1 MNGDGHYC
9 GGATRPR
16 GMEGMMRVSKDD
28 KICGVPA
35 PTARRLMRA
44 YHDDHTVE
52 VACEVLDLDR
62 EAAQVPLVALEAAG
76 YLRRVENGI
85 ASSGSRWV
93 TTIQGN
99 ALAQASFGKPISR
112 ATADRHLAQVLERTR
127 AYNADPS
134 RLLTISEIAVF
145 GSYLDPAIDRL
156 GDLDLAV
163 IVVRRDTD
171 GNRYVDKVLAYGQE
185 NGRSFGV
192 FIEQLFWPLRE
203 LRMILKN
210 RSAAISITGE
220 DIRKLTDRYEIVY
233 VVGDDPAAIPPP
245 PDAMVER

>member
-1 MNGDGHYC
+1 
-9 GGATRPR
+9 
-16 GMEGMMRVSKDD
+16 MRVSKDD
-28 KICGVPA
+28 EICGVPA
-35 PTARRLMRA
+35 PTARQLMRA
-44 YHDDHTVE
+44 YHDDHTVG

-62 EAAQVPLVALEAAG
+62 EAAQVRLVAFEAEG

-85 ASSGSRWV
+85 SSSVNRWV

-112 ATADRHLAQVLERTR
+112 ATADRHLAQVIARTR

-145 GSYLDPAIDRL
+145 GSYLDPKIDCL

-171 GNRYVDKVLAYGQE
+171 GNRYVDKVLAYAQE
-185 NGRSFGV
+185 SGRSFGV
-192 FIEQLFWPLRE
+192 FIEQLLWPLRE

-210 RSAAISITGE
+210 RSVAISITDE
-220 DIRKLTDRYEIVY
+220 DVRKLTDRYEIVY

-245 PDAMVER
+245 PDAMVQR

>member
-1 MNGDGHYC
+1 
-9 GGATRPR
+9 
-16 GMEGMMRVSKDD
+16 MRVSKDD

-145 GSYLDPAIDRL
+145 GSYLDPAIDR
-156 GDLDLAV
+156 
-163 IVVRRDTD
+163 
-171 GNRYVDKVLAYGQE
+171 
-185 NGRSFGV
+185 S
-192 FIEQLFWPLRE
+192 
-203 LRMILKN
+203 
-210 RSAAISITGE
+210 
-220 DIRKLTDRYEIVY
+220 EIWTW
-233 VVGDDPAAIPPP
+233 
-245 PDAMVER
+245 R